1 MSYDHTA
8 ALVFVGQL
16 TIERE
21 PSMYDLCRRHL
32 DVLSAPRGWSVR
44 REPLV
49 LVGEE
54 SRTGLDEHE
63 WHATR
68 VSSERNAI

>member
-1 MSYDHTA
+1 MSYDHSA
-8 ALVFVGQL
+8 ATVFVGQL

-32 DVLSAPRGWSVR
+32 DVLSAPRGWAVR

-49 LVGEE
+49 LVGDEPRG
-54 SRTGLDEHE
+54 SADEHE
-63 WHATR
+63 WHVPS